1 MPRLFR
7 GQMVAHML
15 SISKTAL
22 NRSDRWRLIVA
33 ISLVAVIAAVATIY
47 RDDLRLTNLV
57 KYEDWLRNLHAE
69 RPVFVFFAAFA
80 IYVAVTAL
88 SLPAATALTLICGWY
103 FRFWRAALL
112 VSFASTAGATLAFW
126 LARYLLREAMQH
138 RFGDRLARFNESLE
152 RDGAFYLFSLRL
164 MPVVPFFVV
173 NATMGLT
180 PIRARTFW
188 WVSQLGMLPATL
200 IWVYVGASAP
210 SLRLL
215 AEQGLAGLPTVQIA
229 IAFTLLGLL
238 PWVVKKW
245 R

>member
-1 MPRLFR
+1 M
-7 GQMVAHML
+7 
-15 SISKTAL
+15 
-22 NRSDRWRLIVA
+22 IVA
-33 ISLVAVIAAVATIY
+33 ILLVAALAAIATVY

-57 KYEDWLRNLHAE
+57 QYEDWLRNLHAE
-69 RPVFVFFAAFA
+69 RPVLVFLAAFA

-112 VSFASTAGATLAFW
+112 VSFASTAGATLAFC
-126 LARYLLREAMQH
+126 LSRYLLREAMQR

-152 RDGAFYLFSLRL
+152 RDGPLYLFTLRL
-164 MPVVPFFVV
+164 MPVIPFFVV
-173 NATMGLT
+173 NAMMGLT
-180 PIRARTFW
+180 PIRVRTFW
-188 WVSQLGMLPATL
+188 WVSQLGMLPVTL
-200 IWVYVGASAP
+200 VWVYVGASAP

-238 PWVVKKW
+238 PLVVKKL